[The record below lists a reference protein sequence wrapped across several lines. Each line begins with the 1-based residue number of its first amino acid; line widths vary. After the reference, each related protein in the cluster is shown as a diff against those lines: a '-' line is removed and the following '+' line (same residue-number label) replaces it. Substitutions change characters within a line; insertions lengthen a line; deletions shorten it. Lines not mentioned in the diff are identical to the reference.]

1 MLKKKVKIIVMLILL
16 FVAAMVGYH
25 GYCSFLIE
33 EGANINIQNKE
44 GKTAYDTAVELG
56 YEEYVEELISNE
68 EDDFS
73 IWYSELWAKYLEP
86 ITTEAESDRLE
97 SIDWD
102 EKIRTYMEHDWISD
116 ERIEKNILSMNSWVM
131 QLADLNLD
139 GTPEM
144 LVSEYCD
151 RMAEDYTYVF
161 TIQEET
167 VVYCGKIIAS
177 VQFTDHE
184 FFGDLKY
191 LPSYYIDVYQNADG
205 EFRYLSCDDSLMA
218 AHGEYWIYESTFDGT
233 SISGNLAYMINF
245 AEESDGTKHCGYA
258 SGDKLGD
265 NYSDYYENY
274 NENVV
279 VDDEAYS
286 DFCRVMEA
294 YMQGYQRVDISF
306 TVSEYRVPAASGALS
321 SEQQEIVRENIV
333 AGFARALGYLDKE

>member
-44 GKTAYDTAVELG
+44 GKAAYDTAVKLG
-56 YEEYVEELISNE
+56 DE

-73 IWYSELWAKYLEP
+73 IWYSELWAEYLEP
-86 ITTEAESDRLE
+86 IMTEEESNLLE

-102 EKIRTYMEHDWISD
+102 EELRPYMEYDWIGD
-116 ERIEKNILSMNSWVM
+116 ERIEKDILYINSLVM

-139 GTPEM
+139 GQLEM

-161 TIQEET
+161 TIQEGE

-177 VQFTDHE
+177 VQFTENE
-184 FFGDLKY
+184 FFGDLEY
-191 LPSYYIDVYQNADG
+191 LPSYYIDAYQNADG
-205 EFRYLSCDDSLMA
+205 EFRYLSCDDFLMA

-233 SISGNLAYMINF
+233 GISGNLAYMIDF
-245 AEESDGTKHCGYA
+245 AEESDGTKQCRYA
-258 SGDKLGD
+258 LGDKLGD
-265 NYSDYYENY
+265 NYLDYYENY
-274 NENVV
+274 NENAV

-286 DFCRVMEA
+286 DFCGVMEA

-321 SEQQEIVRENIV
+321 SEQQEIVRKNIV